1 MSKHNYF
8 VIFLKKINLSVNSLL
23 QKYLNKLNFS
33 NLSNIGRSNKV
44 FLTFAIL
51 IVLFLS
57 YLSIP
62 YTYDKVK
69 ISQELESQLLDKFK
83 LNFIFSKDINYNF
96 FPRPHFII
104 HDSAI
109 IENHVRISDIKKI
122 SVYVS
127 LNNLLSLKGLV
138 VSNIILE
145 NSNFNLNKKNSNFFI
160 KLLNNNFLKNS
171 LNIKNS
177 NIFFRDNEQEV
188 LFISK
193 IINMKYYYDAKELK
207 NIIKSENEI
216 FNIPYS
222 FRLYRDKIKKKLI
235 SKINLNFLRIEI
247 KNSIDYNA
255 DKKRGLASIIYNKNK
270 SEISYNW
277 DKNYFNFI
285 HSDQSNNPKFFYK
298 GNINFSPF
306 YSIIDGNTDKINLSN
321 SLFSQLLKTEILNNK
336 NLNIDLNINTKEII
350 QLKNFIDIILNLKI
364 QEGLIDIDHTKFNWR
379 DYAEFK
385 ILDSLFYVSENQL
398 ILDGKLFVKVKD
410 YEKIYRSLQ
419 VPKNL
424 RPEVKKLEFLF
435 KYNFDQQTIDFQAI
449 KINNQI
455 NKKVNNFLKK
465 IILKKDKYQN
475 KIYLKNIM
483 KKVIAA
489 YVG

>member
-1 MSKHNYF
+1 
-8 VIFLKKINLSVNSLL
+8 
-23 QKYLNKLNFS
+23 
-33 NLSNIGRSNKV
+33 
-44 FLTFAIL
+44 
-51 IVLFLS
+51 
-57 YLSIP
+57 
-62 YTYDKVK
+62 
-69 ISQELESQLLDKFK
+69 
-83 LNFIFSKDINYNF
+83 
-96 FPRPHFII
+96 
-104 HDSAI
+104 
-109 IENHVRISDIKKI
+109 
-122 SVYVS
+122 
-127 LNNLLSLKGLV
+127 
-138 VSNIILE
+138 
-145 NSNFNLNKKNSNFFI
+145 
-160 KLLNNNFLKNS
+160 
-171 LNIKNS
+171 
-177 NIFFRDNEQEV
+177 
-188 LFISK
+188 
-193 IINMKYYYDAKELK
+193 MKYYYDAKELK

-235 SKINLNFLRIEI
+235 SKINLNFLGIEI

-306 YSIIDGNTDKINLSN
+306 YSIIEGNTDKINLSN

-435 KYNFDQQTIDFQAI
+435 KYNFDQQIIDFQAI